1 MSFHGAQIAYDQMED
16 EDYEY
21 VDEPEEDEEE

>member
-1 MSFHGAQIAYDQMED
+1 MSFRDAQIAYDQMED

-21 VDEPEEDEEE
+21 VDEEEEEEE